1 MVFSFFCVLYRAGH
15 GLEYVV
21 ALLQHKKSAPGFVG
35 SRDVVP
41 LKNVQSLLLGDNTG
55 QLVTPALGPKYLWT
69 ENFIFRLTRKCNE
82 HVTGVQNSTPSSF
95 LLLTLTSSHLNYLT
109 STNKDWREY
118 VSVTVLRVSL

>member
-15 GLEYVV
+15 GLEHVV

-41 LKNVQSLLLGDNTG
+41 LKNVQSLLLGDNAG

-69 ENFIFRLTRKCNE
+69 ENFIFRLTRKMQR
-82 HVTGVQNSTPSSF
+82 TRYRRAKQ
-95 LLLTLTSSHLNYLT
+95 Y
-109 STNKDWREY
+109 
-118 VSVTVLRVSL
+118 SLQFFIVDAH

>member
-55 QLVTPALGPKYLWT
+55 QLVTPALGPKYK
-69 ENFIFRLTRKCNE
+69 FIFRLTRRMQRTRYRRAK
-82 HVTGVQNSTPSSF
+82 
-95 LLLTLTSSHLNYLT
+95 
-109 STNKDWREY
+109 
-118 VSVTVLRVSL
+118 